1 MTRWDLFFAH
11 RRKNAISDIYEQLLE
26 VNRERKSKKRMRS
39 FLLQQT
45 GIDTGTHS
53 QKECRNKTSLKNTPL
68 KGMPPSNPSPQS
80 SGNTGKRML
89 IAYKIQREQR
99 APGERSLLNQLS
111 KAHMNAQRQKKHV
124 QGSALHPLCLCCSFQ
139 LSIFMGLPSVG
150 MTGCLI
156 LVPTL
161 EALLFC

>member
-53 QKECRNKTSLKNTPL
+53 
-68 KGMPPSNPSPQS
+68 
-80 SGNTGKRML
+80 
-89 IAYKIQREQR
+89 
-99 APGERSLLNQLS
+99 
-111 KAHMNAQRQKKHV
+111 
-124 QGSALHPLCLCCSFQ
+124 
-139 LSIFMGLPSVG
+139 
-150 MTGCLI
+150 
-156 LVPTL
+156 
-161 EALLFC
+161 